1 MDQGTITGLTF
12 AGDFSVALWVS
23 VPADRAGATGGLASK
38 FDPQRR
44 FGFNLSAVSSAGGYN
59 GPGDEIRVSFGI
71 DAGTEPSWIYRGR
84 PSPTSNFST
93 SLTVFEGA
101 LHAASNDAREPSD
114 WAHVFRLVGETE
126 WEDLGQVSREGAHGI
141 GPMVVHRGSLYAATW
156 SYDWTRVHEE
166 DVAPCRVYRYEAPGR
181 WDDCGQP
188 GDSKR
193 FFSIGSYH
201 GDLYV
206 VGDDF
211 TVQVY
216 RGGQAWEQVTKLT
229 TFGHPL
235 TVHQDR
241 LALALWEHPPVVLT
255 FDGATWSDL
264 GNPMD
269 DHQRCKQIHSLVVY
283 HDAIHAGHWPLGR
296 VSRWDPAARRWRQTG
311 RLGDSTEVNALT
323 VFNGKL
329 YAGALPRA
337 EVFRYEA
344 DGAWTSLRRFRDD
357 PGWQP
362 VLVRDMERPPDG
374 DRRMREWGR
383 VTSLTQHDGLLF
395 ASVTS
400 CTGAVIDAPTDAR
413 GTVHALQAGAVA
425 TTPRSLE
432 PGWHH
437 VAGVRRGGTL
447 AIYVDGRQEATSTGS
462 FTGSIAND
470 VELQVGHDQA
480 GAYAHGLH
488 GFVATDRALSEKEIG
503 RWLHQTRPGAA
514 TPPR

>member
-1 MDQGTITGLTF
+1 VDHRTDTHAKLD
-12 AGDFSVALWVS
+12 GDFSVGLWID
-23 VPADRAGATGGLASK
+23 VPADRAGAAGGLASK
-38 FDPQRR
+38 FDPERR
-44 FGFNLSAVSSAGGYN
+44 VGFNLAAISSAGGYN
-59 GPGDEIRVSFGI
+59 GPGDELRISFGI
-71 DAGTEPSWIYRGR
+71 DAGTEPRWIYRGR

-101 LHAASNDAREPSD
+101 LHAASNDAQEPRD

-126 WEDLGQVSREGAHGI
+126 WEDLGQVSQEGAHGI

-156 SYDWTRVHEE
+156 SYDWTRVHQE

-181 WDDCGQP
+181 WEDCGQP

-216 RGGQAWEQVTKLT
+216 RGGQRWEQVVKLT
-229 TFGHPL
+229 TFVHPL
-235 TVHQDR
+235 AVHDGR
-241 LALALWEHPPVVLT
+241 LTLATWEHPPVVLT
-255 FDGATWSDL
+255 FDGATWTDL
-264 GNPMD
+264 GNPLD
-269 DHQRCKQIHSLVVY
+269 DHLRCSQIHSLVVFR
-283 HDAIHAGHWPLGR
+283 DAIHAGHWPLGR
-296 VSRWDPAARRWRQTG
+296 VSRWDASAGRWQQTG

-329 YAGALPRA
+329 YAGSLPRA

-357 PGWQP
+357 PGWRP
-362 VLVRDMERPPDG
+362 VLVRDMERPPHG

-383 VTSLTQHDGLLF
+383 VTSLTQHEGLLF

-400 CTGAVIDAPTDAR
+400 CTGAVLDAPPDAR
-413 GTVHALQAGAVA
+413 GTIHALQVGVVT
-425 TTPRSLE
+425 TTPTSLD

-437 VAGVRRGGTL
+437 IAGIRRGGRVTL
-447 AIYVDGRQEATSTGS
+447 FVDGRETATSTGDVS
-462 FTGSIAND
+462 GSLETNVPLRI
-470 VELQVGHDQA
+470 
-480 GAYAHGLH
+480 GADESGSSACGLH
-488 GFVATDRALSEKEIG
+488 GFVAVDRALGTEEIG
-503 RWLHQTRPGAA
+503 RWLEQTRPGAA
-514 TPPR
+514 LPLA